1 MNERVSSEEEAYRT
15 LCAYTLTRGDPDFIH
30 QHVVDAWA
38 AQHASEKSKP
48 IGVAFAL
55 VGLYLHV
62 EHQFTGRQVQRAHMT
77 LARDRRPWPVFML
90 SEDRGTMTVIDV
102 MVAPEGAE
110 RDGAIHAWCAS
121 VWGALSESRNR
132 VQVMLKQHSI
142 L

>member
-1 MNERVSSEEEAYRT
+1 MNERMSSEEEAYRT

-38 AQHASEKSKP
+38 AQHASETSKP

-55 VGLYLHV
+55 AGLYLHV

-77 LARDRRPWPVFML
+77 LARDRRPWPTFML
-90 SEDRGTMTVIDV
+90 PEDRGTMTIIDA
-102 MVAPEGAE
+102 MAAPEGTE
-110 RDGAIHAWCAS
+110 RDSAIHAWCES
-121 VWGALSESRNR
+121 VWGALSESRDR
-132 VQVMLKQHSI
+132 VQVMLQQHSI